1 MKPKPI
7 KYPTY
12 SELCQRYETLLN
24 SLVLHILKND
34 SELLSTY
41 QAEIVKLN
49 LLHKRTRSWNA
60 RQTPLSWFKQ
70 LFHRREQPLTGQ
82 EIPDFIVTILPDLL
96 RAHVESQLHDTVFEK
111 FIEDSI
117 LEIAHSES
125 IRHKLQLAYADPM
138 YDVPLLHEDSGAS
151 HFAGIPKEPK
161 PKSKPKPKRKNGSK
175 KTSTSTSTSTSKR

>member
-12 SELCQRYETLLN
+12 SELCQRYETTLN
-24 SLVLHILKND
+24 SLVMHILKHD
-34 SELLSTY
+34 SELLSN

-70 LFHRREQPLTGQ
+70 LFHREQPLTGQ
-82 EIPDFIVTILPDLL
+82 EIPDFIGTILPDLL

-138 YDVPLLHEDSGAS
+138 YDVPTKKPE
-151 HFAGIPKEPK
+151 PVTEPK
-161 PKSKPKPKRKNGSK
+161 PKPKPKRKNVSK
-175 KTSTSTSTSTSKR
+175 KTSTSTSTSKRTSKR